1 MNGSKDYPSVEV
13 EGNLAGCTAFTLG
26 QVLEGRSEGNSGQ
39 NGGINSK
46 SDIKFVKE
54 KEFDLSKLNGKQ

>member
-1 MNGSKDYPSVEV
+1 MEV
-13 EGNLAGCTAFTLG
+13 EGNLAGRTAFTLG
-26 QVLEGRSEGNSGQ
+26 QALEGRSEGNGGQ
-39 NGGINSK
+39 NGGINNK

>member
-1 MNGSKDYPSVEV
+1 MEV
-13 EGNLAGCTAFTLG
+13 EGNLAGCTGFSLG
-26 QVLEGRSEGNSGQ
+26 QVLEGKSEGNGGQ

-54 KEFDLSKLNGKQ
+54 KEFDLTKLNGKQ